1 MNFDFI
7 IDRFFKTKLIKGIP
21 ECPDCPPDPCNPW
34 TPCCDST
41 SPDPGPCGC
50 SGCSSDGGGNGP
62 NGNCA
67 GCGEGGGG
75 GGPVAG
81 EVDTQEVENFLMAV
95 GGGPAGFDGGGQ
107 NMDMSEWGLDGG
119 GDCPCEGCSATLTPG
134 YLPYV
139 PPDPNFPSVTPHF
152 NGVEPIPIPI
162 FNCNTDWNIIGDGGL
177 FGPGGPISNMIQ

>member
-7 IDRFFKTKLIKGIP
+7 IDKFFKTKLVKGIP
-21 ECPDCPPDPCNPW
+21 NCPDCPPDPCNPW
-34 TPCCDST
+34 TPCCDDT
-41 SPDPGPCGC
+41 APDPGPCGC

-62 NGNCA
+62 NGNPP
-67 GCGEGGGG
+67 GGFGAPG
-75 GGPVAG
+75 G

-95 GGGPAGFDGGGQ
+95 GQLAGGSNGGQ
-107 NMDMSEWGLDGG
+107 NMDMSEWDSEGG
-119 GDCPCEGCSATLTPG
+119 GDCPCQNCSATLTPG

-162 FNCNTDWNIIGDGGL
+162 LNCTTDWNIFGEGGL
-177 FGPGGPISNMIQ
+177 FGPGGPMSNLGSAP